1 MTEGTEDQR
10 ACDVL
15 VVGSGAGGLAT
26 AIVAKKAGL
35 DVIVIEKEAVFGGT
49 TALSGGVLWIPG
61 NPHAK
66 AQGIADT
73 REAART
79 FLRNETG
86 NFFDETTVDTFLDNA
101 PAMVEWFEK
110 ETSVKFVA
118 TLYPDYHP
126 DVAGGV
132 DVGRAILAA
141 PFDIRGLGADMARL
155 RPPLETITF
164 MGMMFN
170 SSNADLKHFFNATKS
185 LTSFTFVA
193 KRLANHM
200 KELAVYRR
208 AINVTSGNA
217 LAARLAKSALDLGIP
232 ILTDTPARRLLDDG
246 AGRITGAMVDHQGR
260 AQTIHASLGVVLACG
275 GFPHDK
281 DRIRKAYPHLQR
293 GGEHV
298 SPTPAGNTGDGVK
311 LAEDVGG
318 TAPLRFKDASAWM
331 PVSKVPLRGGR
342 VGVFPHLLD
351 RYKPGIIGVLR
362 NGRRFTNES
371 NSYHDV
377 GAALIRACEGETETA
392 MWLVCD
398 AATIAKYGLGYAKPA
413 PIPISLYVRNGYLT
427 SGRTLAELATKT
439 GLDVARLEATVREY
453 NSGAVN
459 GADPAFGR
467 GRTSFNRYLA
477 DPAQQ
482 PNPCVGPI
490 TLGPYYALK
499 VIMGDLGTFD
509 GLRTTAV
516 GEVLREDGRVI
527 PGLYA
532 VGNDRASMMGGNY
545 PGAGI
550 TLGPNM
556 TFGYVTAR
564 HIAGLQKATTP
575 AVKRSGGHESAWQ
588 RHRRRPSGTTDHCV
602 PEANALVL
610 VCFQIIC
617 LYLNPNSIFH
627 PPALARRGA

>member
-1 MTEGTEDQR
+1 MTTNPSVANNDLR
-10 ACDVL
+10 CDLL

-35 DVIVIEKEAVFGGT
+35 DVIVIEKEPVFGGT

-61 NPHAK
+61 NSHAK
-66 AQGIADT
+66 AQGIVDT

-79 FLRNETG
+79 FLKNETG
-86 NFFDETTVDTFLDNA
+86 NFFDEAAVDTFLDNA
-101 PAMVEWFEK
+101 PQMVEWFER

-126 DVAGGV
+126 DVPGGV

-141 PFDIRGLGADMARL
+141 PFDIRSLGPDMARL

-170 SSNADLKHFFNATKS
+170 SSNAELKHFFNVTKS
-185 LTSFTFVA
+185 LTSFKFVA
-193 KRLANHM
+193 KRLASHM
-200 KELAVYRR
+200 RELALYRR
-208 AINVTSGNA
+208 AVNVTSGNA

-232 ILTDTPARRLLDDG
+232 IHTNAPGRNLLDDG
-246 AGRITGAMVDHQGR
+246 RGSITGATVTLNGNDVSIIAR
-260 AQTIHASLGVVLACG
+260 CGVVLACG
-275 GFPHDK
+275 GFPHDVE
-281 DRIRKAYPHLQR
+281 RIRKAYPHLKR
-293 GGEHV
+293 GGEHL
-298 SPTPAGNTGDGVK
+298 SPTPAGNTGDGVR
-311 LAEDVGG
+311 LAESVGG
-318 TAPLRFKDASAWM
+318 SAPLRFNSTSAWM
-331 PVSKVPLRGGR
+331 PVSKVPLSKGR
-342 VGVFPHLLD
+342 TGVFPHLLD

-377 GAALIRACEGETETA
+377 GAALIAACEGETETA

-413 PIPISLYVRNGYLT
+413 PMPVGPFVRNGYL
-427 SGRTLAELATKT
+427 SKGRTLAELATNAGLDST
-439 GLDVARLEATVREY
+439 GLELAVRHYNANAATGE
-453 NSGAVN
+453 
-459 GADPAFGR
+459 DPEFGR
-467 GRTSFNRYLA
+467 GRTAFNRYLA
-477 DPAQQ
+477 DAAVK

-490 TLGPYYALK
+490 GKGPYYALK

-509 GLRTTAV
+509 GIQTTAV
-516 GEVLREDGRVI
+516 GEVLREDGSVI
-527 PGLYA
+527 SGLYA

-564 HIAGLQKATTP
+564 HIAGLKP
-575 AVKRSGGHESAWQ
+575 NPRS
-588 RHRRRPSGTTDHCV
+588 TD
-602 PEANALVL
+602 LT
-610 VCFQIIC
+610 
-617 LYLNPNSIFH
+617 S
-627 PPALARRGA
+627 